1 MRLFLVYYSSI
12 SDLVRV
18 NRMKHFIAVT
28 MVVII
33 LTVLVGLGLNNT
45 GLLPDVA
52 SLQGLFVDQLFH
64 FHFWMIA
71 FLFALIVGF
80 MLYSIIFFRRKKGDE
95 EDAEHIE
102 GNNALEVTWTVVP
115 LVTVLGVAVLGANT
129 LAKVTAI
136 DPQALNVKVTGQQWS
151 WRFEYP
157 DTGVVSDVL
166 VLPLGQQALLEMESA
181 DVLHSFWVPE
191 FRVKQDLLPGSTTEI
206 RITPT
211 ELGNYKVRCAEV
223 CGLKHTYMLA
233 DVRVV
238 SPDEF
243 ETWLAA
249 EAAVADDP
257 VARGQKVYE
266 QYGCKACH
274 SIDGSPLVGPS
285 FLNAY
290 GHTVELE
297 DGSTIQADDDYLYNS
312 IVDPNSQIV
321 AGYAPAMPQNF
332 ADQLSDDQI
341 ADVIAFI
348 KSLSEK

>member
-1 MRLFLVYYSSI
+1 
-12 SDLVRV
+12 
-18 NRMKHFIAVT
+18 
-28 MVVII
+28 
-33 LTVLVGLGLNNT
+33 
-45 GLLPDVA
+45 
-52 SLQGLFVDQLFH
+52 
-64 FHFWMIA
+64 
-71 FLFALIVGF
+71 
-80 MLYSIIFFRRKKGDE
+80 
-95 EDAEHIE
+95 
-102 GNNALEVTWTVVP
+102 
-115 LVTVLGVAVLGANT
+115 
-129 LAKVTAI
+129 
-136 DPQALNVKVTGQQWS
+136 
-151 WRFEYP
+151 
-157 DTGVVSDVL
+157 VVSDVL